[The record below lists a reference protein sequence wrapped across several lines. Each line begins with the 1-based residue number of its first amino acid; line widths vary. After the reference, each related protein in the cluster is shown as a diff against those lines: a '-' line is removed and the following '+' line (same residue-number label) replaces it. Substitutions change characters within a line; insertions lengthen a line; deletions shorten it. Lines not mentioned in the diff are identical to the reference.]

1 MRAFSSFELVS
12 LFRFLIESVPGLLVH
27 EYVFVFGSS
36 RMVSTTCGAYGSDD
50 QVGGLRKQRKGRH
63 LGSRMKTVI
72 GSCVKLGAHEGEE
85 AGSPGRACVGA
96 EFARVWWRGRCVS
109 PRPISGHVILV
120 CRVESSP
127 FDQ

>member
-1 MRAFSSFELVS
+1 VRAFSSFELVS
-12 LFRFLIESVPGLLVH
+12 LFRFLIE
-27 EYVFVFGSS
+27 
-36 RMVSTTCGAYGSDD
+36 
-50 QVGGLRKQRKGRH
+50 
-63 LGSRMKTVI
+63 TVT

-85 AGSPGRACVGA
+85 AGLLGRACVGA

-109 PRPISGHVILV
+109 PKPISGHVILV